1 MPDKNQNG
9 NHNNG
14 KQAHPEKE
22 DVKVGVYTCYCGGN
36 ISDVVNCELVAKRLG
51 KLPNVVASRT
61 SEAMCSDG
69 GQAMIE
75 DDIRKNGVN
84 RVVVGSCTP
93 FLHEQT
99 FRNAVSRAG
108 LNPYFYHHVGIR
120 EQDSW
125 VHHDDP
131 EGATEKAVRLMKAG
145 IAKARLLKQLDP
157 IRLEAEQHALVIGGG
172 VAGLQAALEIARQGI
187 KVTLIEKAPFLGGRM
202 AQLETIFP
210 TGEIA
215 RDALDSL
222 IQRVAVN
229 PNITIYTRAEVTG
242 VKGYVGDFQ
251 VQVRVLPRGT
261 SPEFTEAEAAQAACP
276 VEVPDEFNYGLTRR
290 KAIYQPFKKCYP
302 ETPAIDWENCT
313 ECGKCLQA
321 VSSGISLESEPQEIE
336 LKAGAIVMATGFDP
350 YEPRQGEYGYRQ
362 LPEVITLPEFIRLMA
377 LAKDEQGLEWNEHPV
392 RNIAMIH
399 CVGSRQVE
407 GVNDP
412 QPDGKVNNYC
422 SRVCCTATLR
432 VANELRERF
441 PEIQVFDLYQDIRT
455 YGRGHEDYYVQA
467 SKHDV
472 RFLRYHGEEPPQ
484 IVPAEHGD
492 QYPVLVK
499 VKDYLTWGEE
509 IEIPVDLVVL
519 SVGFMPRK
527 IDDLI
532 HMLKISPGPDRFL
545 LEVHPKLR
553 PVETAVTGIVLAGSA
568 QGPMNI
574 QESVAAASA
583 AASKVAI
590 LLGKGKVELEPF
602 VAQVNPELCT
612 GSGECVKV
620 CAYEDAISLK
630 TVIVDG
636 KKAQR
641 AVVSPANCTGCGACV
656 SACPNLAI
664 DVQGYELN
672 QYEAMVDAITT
683 ELPLAEVAA

>member
-1 MPDKNQNG
+1 MSEKPKSRNRNGSKPDS
-9 NHNNG
+9 
-14 KQAHPEKE
+14 EKE
-22 DVKVGVYTCYCGGN
+22 DIRVGVYTCYCGGN
-36 ISDVVNCELVAKRLG
+36 ISDVVDCERVAKTLG

-61 SEAMCSDG
+61 NEAMCSDA
-69 GQAMIE
+69 GQAMVE
-75 DDIRKNGVN
+75 NDIQENGVN

-108 LNPYFYHHVGIR
+108 LNPYCYYHVGIR

-125 VHHDDP
+125 VHQDDP
-131 EGATEKAVRLMKAG
+131 EGATEKAIRLMSAG
-145 IAKARLLKQLDP
+145 VAKARLLKQLNA

-172 VAGLQAALEIARQGI
+172 VAGLQTALEIARWGI
-187 KVTLIEKAPFLGGRM
+187 KVTLIEKSPFLGGRM
-202 AQLETIFP
+202 AQLEKTFP
-210 TGEIA
+210 TGKMA
-215 RDALDSL
+215 RDALHEL
-222 IQRVAVN
+222 IARVTAN
-229 PNITIYTRAEVTG
+229 PNITIYTRAEVVS

-251 VQVRVLPRGT
+251 IQVRRLPRGT
-261 SPEFTEAEAAQAACP
+261 KPGFTATEAAVAACP
-276 VEVPDEFNYGLTRR
+276 VEVPDEFNYGLTKR
-290 KAIYQPFKKCYP
+290 KAIYRPYDGSYP

-313 ECGKCLQA
+313 KCGKCLEAA
-321 VSSGISLESEPQEIE
+321 VQGIQLDSEAETLE
-336 LKAGAIVMATGFDP
+336 LNAGAIVMATGFNP
-350 YEPRQGEYGYRQ
+350 YEPRQGEYGYRKQ
-362 LPEVITLPEFIRLMA
+362 PEVITLPQLIRLMA
-377 LAKDEQGLEWNEHPV
+377 LSENEGHLEWNGHQI
-392 RNIAMIH
+392 RNVTIIH
-399 CVGSRQVE
+399 CVGSRQLD
-407 GVNDP
+407 GVNEP

-432 VANELRERF
+432 VANELRQHF
-441 PEIQVFDLYQDIRT
+441 PEIQVFDLFQDIRT

-467 SKHDV
+467 SKNSV

-484 IVPAEHGD
+484 VAAADPED
-492 QYPVLVK
+492 PYPVIVK

-519 SVGFMPRK
+519 SVGFMPRQ

-553 PVETAVTGIVLAGSA
+553 PVETAVNGIVLAGSA

-590 LLGKGKVELEPF
+590 LLGKGSVELEPF
-602 VAQVNPELCT
+602 VAHVDPGRCT

-620 CAYEDAISLK
+620 CPYEDAISLE
-630 TVIVDG
+630 TVNVNG
-636 KKAQR
+636 EQVQR

-656 SACPNLAI
+656 SACPNQAI
-664 DVQGYELN
+664 DVQGWELH
-672 QYEAMVDAITT
+672 QYEAMIDAIVKDVPVQ
-683 ELPLAEVAA
+683 EAVA